1 MAYAERGFQV
11 SSQKQAH
18 PFRNLRITVID
29 EDKLREVVARYAEL
43 TERFCDPE
51 LLNNP
56 KAYKEVS
63 KERSAIEELAAKA
76 KDYLSAR
83 DEIETNKAELE
94 TETDSSMLALYRE
107 ENLRLEARRKEL
119 AEEIQLLLL
128 PRDPYA
134 DKNIIMEIRPA
145 AGGDEAGIFAGDL
158 FRMYSKWVE
167 SQGWSIEI
175 IDAQATELNGYKEL
189 VFEVKGKEVYGH
201 LKYESGVHRVQ
212 RVPATESQ
220 GRIHT
225 STVTVAV
232 LPEVDEVDE
241 VKIDPK
247 DVRVDTYRSSGA
259 GGQHVNKTDSAIRL
273 THLPTGLVVACQD
286 ERSQLQNK
294 ERAFKILRA
303 KLFDL
308 ERRRIE
314 EEHAA
319 DRKSQVGTGDRS
331 EKIRTYNYPQS
342 RVTDHRIGMSVK
354 NLASVMDGDIGPF
367 LTALRTHEQQELLA
381 AEGAAKE

>member
-1 MAYAERGFQV
+1 M
-11 SSQKQAH
+11 
-18 PFRNLRITVID
+18 ID
-29 EDKLREVVARYAEL
+29 ESRLKEVVARYAEL

-51 LLNNP
+51 LLKDA
-56 KAYKEVS
+56 KAYRDVS
-63 KERSAIEELAAKA
+63 KERSAIETLAAKA
-76 KDYLSAR
+76 KEYLDGL
-83 DEIETNKAELE
+83 DEAESNRNELK
-94 TETDSSMLALYRE
+94 TETDSSMIALYKE
-107 ENLRLEARRKEL
+107 ELLRLEARKEEL
-119 AEEIQLLLL
+119 EEEIRLLLL

-158 FRMYSKWVE
+158 FRMYSKYAE
-167 SQGWSIEI
+167 SVGWSIDI
-175 IDAQATELNGYKEL
+175 LDAQPTELNGYKEM
-189 VFEVKGKEVYGH
+189 VFEVRGTEVYGWM
-201 LKYESGVHRVQ
+201 KYESGVHRVQ

-232 LPEVDEVDE
+232 LPEVEEVDE
-241 VKIDPK
+241 ISIDTK
-247 DVRVDTYRSSGA
+247 DLRIDTYRSSGA
-259 GGQHVNKTDSAIRL
+259 GGQHVNKTESAIRI

-286 ERSQLQNK
+286 ERSQIQN
-294 ERAFKILRA
+294 RARAMKILQA
-303 KLFDL
+303 KLVDM

-354 NLASVMDGDIGPF
+354 NLSAVMNGEVGPF
-367 LTALRTHEQQELLA
+367 LEALRTHEQQELLA
-381 AEGAAKE
+381 AESAGA

>member
-1 MAYAERGFQV
+1 M
-11 SSQKQAH
+11 
-18 PFRNLRITVID
+18 ID
-29 EDKLREVVARYAEL
+29 EDRLREVVARYAEL

-51 LLNNP
+51 LLNNA
-56 KAYKEVS
+56 KAYREVS
-63 KERSAIEELAAKA
+63 KERSAIEQLAASSRE
-76 KDYLSAR
+76 YLEAR
-83 DEIETNKAELE
+83 DEIESNKGELK
-94 TETDSSMLALYRE
+94 TETDNSMLALYRE

-119 AEEIQLLLL
+119 AEDIRLLLL

-145 AGGDEAGIFAGDL
+145 AGGDEAAIFAGDL

-167 SQGWSIEI
+167 SQGWRVEI
-175 IDAQATELNGYKEL
+175 LDAQPTELNGYKEL
-189 VFEVKGKEVYGH
+189 AFEVKGTEVYSF

-232 LPEVDEVDE
+232 LPEAEEVDE
-241 VKIDPK
+241 IKIDTK
-247 DVRVDTYRSSGA
+247 DLRIDTYRSSGA
-259 GGQHVNKTDSAIRL
+259 GGQHVNKTDSAIRI

-286 ERSQLQNK
+286 ERSQIQNR
-294 ERAFKILRA
+294 ERAMKILRA
-303 KLFDL
+303 RLLDR

-354 NLASVMDGDIGPF
+354 NLASVMDGEIGPF
-367 LTALRTHEQQELLA
+367 LQALRTHEQQELLA
-381 AEGAAKE
+381 AEGVAGE

>member
-1 MAYAERGFQV
+1 M
-11 SSQKQAH
+11 
-18 PFRNLRITVID
+18 ID
-29 EDKLREVVARYAEL
+29 ESRLKEVVARYAEL

-51 LLNNP
+51 LLKDA
-56 KAYKEVS
+56 KAYRDVS
-63 KERSAIEELAAKA
+63 KERSAIETLAAKA
-76 KDYLSAR
+76 KEYL
-83 DEIETNKAELE
+83 DGVEEAESNRNELK
-94 TETDSSMLALYRE
+94 TETDPSMVALYKE
-107 ENLRLEARRKEL
+107 ELLRLEERKKEL
-119 AEEIQLLLL
+119 EEEIRLLLL

-158 FRMYSKWVE
+158 FRMYSKYAE
-167 SQGWSIEI
+167 SVGWTIDI
-175 IDAQATELNGYKEL
+175 LDAQPTELNGYKEM
-189 VFEVKGKEVYGH
+189 VFEVRGTEVYGWM
-201 LKYESGVHRVQ
+201 KYESGVHRVQ

-232 LPEVDEVDE
+232 LPEVEEVDE
-241 VKIDPK
+241 IAIDTK
-247 DVRVDTYRSSGA
+247 DLRIDTYRSSGA
-259 GGQHVNKTDSAIRL
+259 GGQHVNKTESAIRI

-286 ERSQLQNK
+286 ERSQIQN
-294 ERAFKILRA
+294 RARAMKILQA
-303 KLFDL
+303 KLVDM

-354 NLASVMDGDIGPF
+354 NLSAVMNGEIAPF
-367 LTALRTHEQQELLA
+367 LEALRTHEQQELLA
-381 AEGAAKE
+381 AESAGT